1 MKSFRLKKVVILDFV
16 IHLKTGLRIGGS
28 RETFEIGGIDN
39 PVIKLTSTIYDYYGK
54 DKHLLKDTPYI
65 PGSSLK
71 GKLRSLLEWA
81 LGRVE
86 AMKSQ
91 SKQSNDV
98 KMKSETSRVEAM
110 KSQNKAGKPCDCG
123 KCDVCIV
130 FGTGSSKTIEN
141 LPINEL
147 PGPPRAIFYDI
158 YLTEKSYN
166 NLRETLTE
174 IKVENKIDRITS
186 RAEPRRLERVPAGSE
201 FEGRIVYFVYE
212 EDDFPKRF
220 KSTILTGL
228 SLLEDNYLG
237 GSGSRGY
244 GRIKFKNLKLIERE
258 IDYYLKGKEENIKEF
273 EDVKALLSSIQT

>member
-1 MKSFRLKKVVILDFV
+1 MKSFRLKKVIILDFV
-16 IHLKTGLRIGGS
+16 IHLRTGLRIGGS
-28 RETFEIGGIDN
+28 KETFEIGGIDN

-86 AMKSQ
+86 AMK
-91 SKQSNDV
+91 N
-98 KMKSETSRVEAM
+98 
-110 KSQNKAGKPCDCG
+110 QNKAGKPCDCG

-141 LPINEL
+141 LPVNEL

-166 NLRETLTE
+166 NLRENLTE
-174 IKVENKIDRITS
+174 VKVENRIDRITS
-186 RAEPRRLERVPAGSE
+186 RAEPRRFERIPAGSE

-212 EDDFPKRF
+212 DDDFPKRF

-244 GRIKFKNLKLIERE
+244 GRVKFKNLKLIERE
-258 IDYYLKGKEENIKEF
+258 IDYYLKGKEETIREF